1 MTLHPGICH
10 NFPTNCLGVGVLV
23 MSVQRLTLLPQ
34 PMRSGASEPRLH
46 LPEPKEISV
55 EVVSVARMVQGGRW
69 RTEAMRSYDRPV
81 LVWFTRGQGRLTIA
95 GRSSGYGPHNLV
107 FLPKQTMHGFTTMG
121 PVLGSVVFLPD
132 DADFVWPDEPLHLRI
147 QEVRLQ
153 RQLTGM
159 IEDLSQEAAN
169 KDEHAARA
177 LRHHAGLLSVWL
189 ARTGLMHAGIQVP
202 SQATRLDTAAHRL
215 AEAFTALVERD
226 FRDPAGVQHYAGLLG
241 VTPTHLSRV
250 CRKVAGRPALDI
262 VTDRRHFEAR
272 KLLRDTNIQISEVAR
287 QCGFTS
293 AAYFT
298 RAFRSRTGKSPSEFR
313 NEG

>member
-1 MTLHPGICH
+1 
-10 NFPTNCLGVGVLV
+10 
-23 MSVQRLTLLPQ
+23 MSLQRLTLLPQ
-34 PMRSGASEPRLH
+34 PMRTEASEPRLK
-46 LPEPKEISV
+46 LPEPETASV
-55 EVVSVARMVQGGRW
+55 EVSSVARMVRGGRW
-69 RTEAMRSYDRPV
+69 RTEAMRSYARPV

-107 FLPKQTMHGFTTMG
+107 FLPPQTMHGFTTMG

-132 DADFVWPDEPLHLRI
+132 SPSFAWPDEPLHLRI
-147 QEVRLQ
+147 QEVRNQ
-153 RQLTGM
+153 RELTGM
-159 IEDLSQEAAN
+159 IETMSQEIAG
-169 KDEHAARA
+169 DDDYSGRA
-177 LRHHAGLLSVWL
+177 LFHHAGLLSVWL
-189 ARTGLMHAGIQVP
+189 ARTAASHKRTQP
-202 SQATRLDTAAHRL
+202 TSQATRLDTAAHRL

-226 FRDPAGVQHYAGLLG
+226 FRSPAGVQHYAGLLG

-262 VTDRRHFEAR
+262 LTDRRHFEAR
-272 KLLRDTNIQISEVAR
+272 RLLRDTNIQISEVAR

-298 RAFRSRTGKSPSEFR
+298 RAFRSRTGQSPSEFR

>member
-1 MTLHPGICH
+1 MTLP
-10 NFPTNCLGVGVLV
+10 
-23 MSVQRLTLLPQ
+23 RLTLLPQ
-34 PMRSGASEPRLH
+34 PMRRDASASNQV
-46 LPEPKEISV
+46 LPEPETPPVDIS
-55 EVVSVARMVQGGRW
+55 SIARMVQGGRW

-81 LVWFTRGQGRLTIA
+81 LIWFTRGQGRLTVA

-132 DADFVWPDEPLHLRI
+132 EPALDWPVEPMHLRI
-147 QEVRLQ
+147 HETQQQ
-153 RQLTGM
+153 RELTGM
-159 IEDLSQEAAN
+159 IEVMQREAASSE
-169 KDEHAARA
+169 DHANRA
-177 LRHHAGLLSVWL
+177 LAYHCGLLSIWL
-189 ARTGLMHAGIQVP
+189 SRIGEAYAHVP
-202 SQATRLDTAAHRL
+202 NPSSATRLDTAAHRL

-262 VTDRRHFEAR
+262 LTDRRHFEAR
-272 KLLRDTNIQISEVAR
+272 RLLRDTNIQIAEVAR
-287 QCGFTS
+287 KCGFTS

-298 RAFRSRTGKSPSEFR
+298 RAFRARSGQSPSEFR
-313 NEG
+313 NGN